1 MFDKTPP
8 KGMRDILP
16 EDLLLREK
24 ILDTIKKVY
33 RSYGFTGIET
43 PCVEDLGLLT
53 SKQGGDNEKLIFKIL
68 KRGEKLENACDGDL
82 CDLGLRYDLTVP
94 LTRYYANNCGKLPSV
109 FKAMQMG
116 SVWRAE
122 RPQKGRF
129 RQFVQ
134 CDIDIINEE
143 SFLAET
149 ELILATGEALE
160 RLGLSDF
167 CIRINDRRL
176 LKALVVG
183 CGFDESSFDKVFI
196 TLDKLDKIGVDGV
209 ENELAESFD
218 RQSAQKLVKTVES
231 LNNGD
236 SCEALEKVCELC
248 PEAGES
254 LKSIFGTVKAAGFD
268 KVRLDPSLVRGM
280 NYYTGTIFEISYG
293 DYGISIGGGGRYD
306 ELLGKLLGGK
316 VCACGFSIGFER
328 IFNILKDKGMT
339 VGDACVK
346 TVYLVEKNT
355 SPAALAALFADASQK
370 RSEGNICLV
379 LKKIKNFGFQLN
391 TLKQAGY
398 SEFFLCSEQGIKQL
412 D

>member
-1 MFDKTPP
+1 M
-8 KGMRDILP
+8 
-16 EDLLLREK
+16 
-24 ILDTIKKVY
+24 
-33 RSYGFTGIET
+33 
-43 PCVEDLGLLT
+43 
-53 SKQGGDNEKLIFKIL
+53 
-68 KRGEKLENACDGDL
+68 
-82 CDLGLRYDLTVP
+82 
-94 LTRYYANNCGKLPSV
+94 
-109 FKAMQMG
+109 
-116 SVWRAE
+116 
-122 RPQKGRF
+122 
-129 RQFVQ
+129 Q

-254 LKSIFGTVKAAGFD
+254 LKSIFGTVKAAALT
-268 KVRLDPSLVRGM
+268 KCAWIRRLC
-280 NYYTGTIFEISYG
+280 E
-293 DYGISIGGGGRYD
+293 
-306 ELLGKLLGGK
+306 
-316 VCACGFSIGFER
+316 A
-328 IFNILKDKGMT
+328 
-339 VGDACVK
+339 
-346 TVYLVEKNT
+346 
-355 SPAALAALFADASQK
+355 
-370 RSEGNICLV
+370 
-379 LKKIKNFGFQLN
+379 
-391 TLKQAGY
+391 
-398 SEFFLCSEQGIKQL
+398 
-412 D
+412 